1 MLRKLNDMDE
11 LRTITRPYTKAVFDL
26 AVSSGTLTEWAG
38 FLKQCSELLDN
49 NEIKSLIK
57 APGLNKNKVAEVFY
71 ESATLGVEADN
82 SNQKQFLNL
91 IQTLSGNGRLNIIN
105 ELHKQY
111 NQKKREAEKTTKV
124 TLTTAVQTDEKGL
137 KTITHALEKK
147 LGNKIDLKVT
157 IDKSLIGGAVIQTGD
172 HMIDGAVSTQ
182 LQNLTRF
189 LIN

>member
-26 AVSSGTLTEWAG
+26 AASSGTLTEWAV

-91 IQTLSGNGRLNIIN
+91 I
-105 ELHKQY
+105 
-111 NQKKREAEKTTKV
+111 RERPT
-124 TLTTAVQTDEKGL
+124 
-137 KTITHALEKK
+137 
-147 LGNKIDLKVT
+147 
-157 IDKSLIGGAVIQTGD
+157 
-172 HMIDGAVSTQ
+172 
-182 LQNLTRF
+182 
-189 LIN
+189 